1 MPDREEVEALGRE
14 YGLSFKDWKACGYVT
29 LGIGGDAMIEEEDG
43 RSYHI
48 EYVEMKSEAT
58 VLSEDAYRELTG
70 QEVDVEPGTYFNL
83 TNEEETALFTNE
95 SAREFT
101 NMVTRTQLATQFA
114 GYLYFDLLVDV
125 DRDCCVLDNE
135 DYALISGGLTD
146 DWRGQFV
153 RFNVDGEDSYPF
165 ANAFYHRFVSSF
177 DASCERPS
185 YYDRVQKIRENEEG
199 KVYWGD
205 TDDMTTISYDMSD
218 SFMFRTFWVYQPD
231 FRILNQNDYAR
242 NMGVMFMMFLFIFL
256 VCMITAM
263 VVCYTRCQSIAINNR
278 YIFDDLKKLGASPA
292 FLDREVRSQCGSVF
306 KVPSLVGTSA
316 MFLLFTMILYAND
329 GRIIG
334 AEWAAMGVCLCITV
348 AIGGVIYAVYRSAVK
363 VIKGQLGIIYVRK

>member
-1 MPDREEVEALGRE
+1 
-14 YGLSFKDWKACGYVT
+14 
-29 LGIGGDAMIEEEDG
+29 
-43 RSYHI
+43 
-48 EYVEMKSEAT
+48 
-58 VLSEDAYRELTG
+58 
-70 QEVDVEPGTYFNL
+70 
-83 TNEEETALFTNE
+83 
-95 SAREFT
+95 
-101 NMVTRTQLATQFA
+101 
-114 GYLYFDLLVDV
+114 
-125 DRDCCVLDNE
+125 
-135 DYALISGGLTD
+135 
-146 DWRGQFV
+146 
-153 RFNVDGEDSYPF
+153 
-165 ANAFYHRFVSSF
+165 
-177 DASCERPS
+177 
-185 YYDRVQKIRENEEG
+185 
-199 KVYWGD
+199 
-205 TDDMTTISYDMSD
+205 MTTISYDMSD
-218 SFMFRTFWVYQPD
+218 SFMFRNFWVYQPD

>member
-1 MPDREEVEALGRE
+1 M
-14 YGLSFKDWKACGYVT
+14 
-29 LGIGGDAMIEEEDG
+29 
-43 RSYHI
+43 
-48 EYVEMKSEAT
+48 
-58 VLSEDAYRELTG
+58 
-70 QEVDVEPGTYFNL
+70 
-83 TNEEETALFTNE
+83 
-95 SAREFT
+95 
-101 NMVTRTQLATQFA
+101 
-114 GYLYFDLLVDV
+114 
-125 DRDCCVLDNE
+125 
-135 DYALISGGLTD
+135 
-146 DWRGQFV
+146 
-153 RFNVDGEDSYPF
+153 
-165 ANAFYHRFVSSF
+165 
-177 DASCERPS
+177 
-185 YYDRVQKIRENEEG
+185 
-199 KVYWGD
+199 YWGD

-218 SFMFRTFWVYQPD
+218 SFMFRNFWVYQPD

-292 FLDREVRSQCGSVF
+292 FL
-306 KVPSLVGTSA
+306 GTSA